1 MSGFGVAMTS
11 GVAEQTP
18 LLVDFRLEEELE
30 SELESEPRLSDE
42 PVALVVIEPW
52 RRTRALETIVIV
64 VGACDFCAYE
74 NFAAR
79 FFRLPSDGLFLYPSA
94 AERGGD
100 DVVDVAGVAHDGMS
114 GVLWARRS
122 EKIWASVLSMR
133 EEPRRRFE
141 KVAAP
146 RDRGDCCCEVVQS
159 FSASS
164 GDMLP
169 NESDR
174 PLMGSMLL
182 AIRLSKRITPLRS
195 PTSIALIYP
204 NSDDCKTRTLLAR
217 FAILWS
223 FSQRFSFRRLGW
235 GRCGFVS
242 RLFFVVFDR
251 CHAQHLG

>member
-182 AIRLSKRITPLRS
+182 VLRLSKRITPSTL
-195 PTSIALIYP
+195 
-204 NSDDCKTRTLLAR
+204 SD
-217 FAILWS
+217 
-223 FSQRFSFRRLGW
+223 
-235 GRCGFVS
+235 
-242 RLFFVVFDR
+242 FDR
-251 CHAQHLG
+251 SHLPKLR